1 MGRPPVI
8 PAEKKERAVLAVLA
22 REVTIAEAARR
33 EQVSE
38 QSVGR
43 WKAEFVEAGR
53 AALARSDAR
62 PASRV
67 QQLEAELA
75 ELIRELRRAE
85 IEIEVWKTSAGGR
98 LGPSTTSR

>member
-22 REVTIAEAARR
+22 REATIVEAARR

-53 AALARSDAR
+53 AALAGGVPRQ
-62 PASRV
+62 ASRV

-75 ELIRELRRAE
+75 RLIQELRRAE
-85 IEIEVWKTSAGGR
+85 VEVEVWKTSAGGR

>member
-8 PAEKKERAVLAVLA
+8 PAEKKERTVLAVLA
-22 REVTIAEAARR
+22 REVTIVEAARR
-33 EQVSE
+33 EHVSE

-53 AALARSDAR
+53 AALAAGGARSS
-62 PASRV
+62 SRV
-67 QQLEAELA
+67 RQLEAELSD
-75 ELIRELRRAE
+75 LIRELRRAE